1 MPLGR
6 VYQAPPVVAAV
17 PRNTP
22 IYGINGLK
30 SVSNSDLVITGRA
43 VRSKQSKSK
52 SPSPAPGKPS
62 VKTNKTSYSSV
73 TTKPSLPSATNKVT
87 QKKSPSPGLRAGKRA
102 VSRTRIEVNN
112 NQGSGG
118 ASETDNRERQRS
130 WSPEPSRDNSRD
142 NTQQSEDTDNRGVG
156 EGRTEDKVTNGNGVA
171 HTSNQ
176 VIIARQLDRGTVRF
190 GLSTWLSG
198 GSFVTGLLDHCA
210 VQRLAL

>member
-62 VKTNKTSYSSV
+62 VKTNKMNPVAKFVRRNYIVKT
-73 TTKPSLPSATNKVT
+73 
-87 QKKSPSPGLRAGKRA
+87 
-102 VSRTRIEVNN
+102 
-112 NQGSGG
+112 
-118 ASETDNRERQRS
+118 
-130 WSPEPSRDNSRD
+130 
-142 NTQQSEDTDNRGVG
+142 GV
-156 EGRTEDKVTNGNGVA
+156 
-171 HTSNQ
+171 
-176 VIIARQLDRGTVRF
+176 
-190 GLSTWLSG
+190 
-198 GSFVTGLLDHCA
+198 
-210 VQRLAL
+210 